1 MSYQTQSHNS
11 VPTETPSRQLSLHA
25 NHFNDKILE
34 QLNMNQHIS
43 SPLSLYA
50 LMLLV
55 TLGSVDKT
63 FIEMF
68 NLLTKGTKDLR
79 LIASLSEDIKTQ
91 MIHFDR
97 SNSMTTN
104 IKMVNNFYLSNTL
117 ISLINTKYTDLISNF
132 GNVDLVNF
140 NNLTSV
146 ANTVN
151 SFVNK
156 ETNGLI
162 QEIITTDDMTP
173 ETLLMLVN
181 VIYFKSS
188 WVNSFNKNHTD
199 DNISFTSLN
208 GNSKVSMMYQ
218 KNDFQYYGNDNYQ
231 VLTMPYRDGL
241 FVMDVVLPRQSTN
254 NSLSDITA
262 EFTLDMIKHQRN
274 TECDLHFPKFEQRTR
289 LNDLVDTLK
298 TMGVTRIFDFYT
310 SQLDNITELPL
321 IVDQIIHEAVIIVDE
336 EGTEAAA
343 VTITL
348 MRNSCVSINQV
359 EPVVF
364 RADHTFR
371 YFIRYVPNDLILFSG
386 QYDGQ

>member
-241 FVMDVVLPRQSTN
+241 FVMDVVLPRQLFLVFIIQFDYLFN
-254 NSLSDITA
+254 N
-262 EFTLDMIKHQRN
+262 
-274 TECDLHFPKFEQRTR
+274 
-289 LNDLVDTLK
+289 
-298 TMGVTRIFDFYT
+298 
-310 SQLDNITELPL
+310 
-321 IVDQIIHEAVIIVDE
+321 
-336 EGTEAAA
+336 
-343 VTITL
+343 
-348 MRNSCVSINQV
+348 
-359 EPVVF
+359 
-364 RADHTFR
+364 
-371 YFIRYVPNDLILFSG
+371 
-386 QYDGQ
+386 

>member
-1 MSYQTQSHNS
+1 
-11 VPTETPSRQLSLHA
+11 
-25 NHFNDKILE
+25 
-34 QLNMNQHIS
+34 
-43 SPLSLYA
+43 
-50 LMLLV
+50 
-55 TLGSVDKT
+55 
-63 FIEMF
+63 
-68 NLLTKGTKDLR
+68 
-79 LIASLSEDIKTQ
+79 
-91 MIHFDR
+91 
-97 SNSMTTN
+97 
-104 IKMVNNFYLSNTL
+104 
-117 ISLINTKYTDLISNF
+117 
-132 GNVDLVNF
+132 
-140 NNLTSV
+140 
-146 ANTVN
+146 
-151 SFVNK
+151 
-156 ETNGLI
+156 
-162 QEIITTDDMTP
+162 
-173 ETLLMLVN
+173 MLVN